1 MKDHNSFFTATGIP
15 SLFLIF
21 SVLFSCLVLS
31 LLITRN
37 SRSRIKHCP

>member
-21 SVLFSCLVLS
+21 SCSAFFAD
-31 LLITRN
+31 TRKFPF
-37 SRSRIKHCP
+37 RIKHRP